1 MSEAA
6 AAVVFALDGAL
17 VESEQCGHTGR
28 SHREQSKADQA
39 QA

>member
-6 AAVVFALDGAL
+6 AAVAFDLDGAL
-17 VESEQCGHTGR
+17 VESEQRGHTGR
-28 SHREQSKADQA
+28 SQREQSEADQA